1 MDIQSIFYDGWSGV
15 ARVAII
21 AAFAYAGLIVVLRLS
36 GKRALSKLN
45 AFDFVVTVAL
55 GSTLAAILLNKDVDW
70 VEGMAAFA
78 MLIGLQWVVAY
89 LSVHWGFLR
98 RLVRSEPRVL
108 VRQGELLSDA
118 MRKERIT
125 RSEIDAVI
133 RRQGLGS
140 LSSVAWLVIETD
152 GSYSVI
158 SKENAGDGSAIE
170 SVPGGKQSQRD

>member
-1 MDIQSIFYDGWSGV
+1 MDIQSIFYDGWAGV
-15 ARVAII
+15 ARIAII
-21 AAFAYAGLIVVLRLS
+21 SAFAYAGLIIVLRLS

-55 GSTLAAILLNKDVDW
+55 GSTLAAILLNKDVDL
-70 VEGMAAFA
+70 VEGMAAFT

-108 VRQGELLSDA
+108 VREGELLSEA
-118 MRKERIT
+118 MRNERIT

-140 LSSVAWLVIETD
+140 VSNVAWLVLETD
-152 GSYSVI
+152 GSFSVI
-158 SKENAGDGSAIE
+158 SKEDAGDGSAMQ
-170 SVPGGKQSQRD
+170 SVPSGEESQRV